1 MFNVIL
7 HYSYQMDAVDIFL
20 LVFFGIL
27 GIILLFMLIGFC
39 MLWYKRWKYYMRHP
53 LD

>member
-7 HYSYQMDAVDIFL
+7 LSYQMDAVDIFL
-20 LVFFGIL
+20 LVFSCIIGV
-27 GIILLFMLIGFC
+27 ILLFMLIGFC